1 LELFKNLLK
10 KLIAAELIL
19 LPFAAPCEEAVV
31 AVSVEKKEIHKQQI
45 PYLMQCN
52 EIKRSIDLYQDYRK
66 ELGRHDFEILQQMA
80 TILLEQGARSDDPE
94 KQLLS
99 LYGSNIGGISSS
111 IDILEAGV
119 QSRHPQTQIAAI
131 QLIGQ
136 LQDDRSD
143 ELLTKAMS
151 SEFFYTRMEAAYFL
165 AVRKNR
171 NAVGQIESLMYRIP
185 PQMRFFF
192 PEFFA
197 LIGTPEAIS
206 VLRHLMDDQFHM
218 TRIESILSAA
228 RFGRDDLLPIIRSRA
243 THLNVA
249 EQEACAAAFG
259 QLRDSKS
266 LFLLKK
272 MGDSSSDNIR
282 LAAYRAMLSLGDAQ
296 AKEKIFEMARN
307 ENIHA
312 IALLGD
318 VPGGEEILLHLIRN
332 ANIQVRFNAAYA
344 LLKRRDPRCTPYL
357 LEFILRDSR
366 DLGFQPTFTVGNSLM
381 AWKVIPSVLQHAKDN
396 PFDILAMSLKVRE
409 QMLRECL
416 ELPEREFL
424 EVARRIFDTK
434 QADLI
439 PLLVA
444 LLQNHRTPSA
454 LELLIS
460 KAQTAGAPLIRTY
473 CDLALLR
480 IKQEG
485 PYLEKVRQWISAKKN
500 TEMIRFRPT
509 LPWNMR
515 ISESTSSFELTPE
528 ENSRLLI
535 ECYQS
540 LADRHEDN
548 SIDIIL
554 EGIKEGHAKN
564 RSVLAGLLIRA
575 LQ

>member
-1 LELFKNLLK
+1 MGLFKTLLK
-10 KLIAAELIL
+10 FFLCLSCL
-19 LPFAAPCEEAVV
+19 
-31 AVSVEKKEIHKQQI
+31 SVYSENTVIEKKVINKQQI

-52 EIKRSIDLYQDYRK
+52 EIRRSIDLYQEYRK

-80 TILLEQGARSDDPE
+80 MILLEQGAHSDDPE

-111 IDILEAGV
+111 IDILESGV
-119 QSRHPQTQIAAI
+119 QSRHPQTQLAAI

-151 SEFFYTRMEAAYFL
+151 SDFFYTRMEAAYFL

-197 LIGTPEAIS
+197 LIGTTEAIS
-206 VLRHLMDDQFHM
+206 VLRQLMDDKFHM

-228 RFGRDDLLPIIRSRA
+228 RFGRDDLLPIIRARA

-249 EQEACAAAFG
+249 EQEACATAFG
-259 QLRDSKS
+259 LLRDSKS
-266 LFLLKK
+266 LPLLKK
-272 MGDSSSDNIR
+272 LAGSSSDNIR
-282 LAAYRAMLSLGDAQ
+282 LAAYRALAALGDTQ
-296 AKEKIFEMARN
+296 VKDQIIKMASEQN
-307 ENIHA
+307 QHA
-312 IALLGD
+312 ISVLGD
-318 VPGGEEILLHLIRN
+318 VAGGEDVLLGLIKN
-332 ANIQVRFNAAYA
+332 ENIQVRFNAAFA
-344 LLKRRDPRCTPYL
+344 LLKRRDPRCAPYL

-366 DLGFQPTFTVGNSLM
+366 DLGFQPQFTVGNSLM
-381 AWKVIPSVLQHAKDN
+381 AWKVIPSVLQHAKEN

-416 ELPEREFL
+416 ELPEKEFL
-424 EVARRIFDTK
+424 EIAQRIFDTK

-439 PLLVA
+439 PLLVV
-444 LLQNHRTPSA
+444 LLQNQQTTAA
-454 LELLIS
+454 LDLLAT
-460 KAQTAGAPLIRTY
+460 KAQAAGAPLIRAY
-473 CDLALLR
+473 CSLALFR
-480 IKQEG
+480 IRQEG
-485 PYLEKVRQWISAKKN
+485 PYLEKTRQWIALKKN
-500 TEMIRFRPT
+500 TELIRFRPT
-509 LPWNMR
+509 LPWNNR
-515 ISESTSSFELTPE
+515 ISESTSSLELTPE

-540 LADRHEDN
+540 LADRHEDD

-554 EGIKEGHAKN
+554 DGIKEGHIKN
-564 RSVLAGLLIRA
+564 RPVLAGLLMRA